1 MELTYQQTAALPSIA
16 VSVLQVLEADRL
28 HPKATYLI
36 SRPRTNSVKM
46 PSGGVCA
53 HLDYEVDMMAEYI
66 AEMAVELVTPRS
78 AITGAFRKFCSQ
90 VLSSTRLP
98 KTTILLGM
106 NYLSKRVNGLKM
118 AGPFHPHE
126 GQVWRMLTIA
136 LLLGSKFL
144 DDNTFQNR
152 SWSEVSGIPVAEL
165 NKLENDWLIGIDWK
179 LFVNLDQSEDYNAWL
194 ANWSEWISR
203 KKMAQTLA
211 ARDRLSSLTP
221 LQTDLGRGARGPT
234 YDIWRQQQIAE
245 YERYERSNKL
255 TEASWNQYSAGP
267 WPTAP
272 LTPPDSGYGTPEYPA
287 SAMSGF
293 GFWDWQSRPVP
304 NKMAGVPG
312 GQLYLSRH
320 NPNPAPKSAHQPTR
334 HAPYPYYHGQNIWE
348 MNAGECN
355 CANCTGSIGGD
366 FHQHFMPVPAYGQA
380 VHG

>member
-1 MELTYQQTAALPSIA
+1 
-16 VSVLQVLEADRL
+16 
-28 HPKATYLI
+28 
-36 SRPRTNSVKM
+36 M
-46 PSGGVCA
+46 PGGGVCA
-53 HLDYEVDMMAEYI
+53 VLDYEVDMMAEYV

-90 VLSSTRLP
+90 ILSSTRLP

-118 AGPFHPHE
+118 TSNFHPHE

-165 NKLENDWLIGIDWK
+165 NKLEAEWLMGINWN
-179 LFVNLDQSEDYNAWL
+179 LFVNLEQSEDYNAWL
-194 ANWSEWISR
+194 GNWSDWISR

-211 ARDRLSSLTP
+211 ARERLATLTP
-221 LQTDLGRGARGPT
+221 IQTDLNRGVRGQT

-245 YERYERSNKL
+245 YERYERSHKVND
-255 TEASWNQYSAGP
+255 ASWNQFSAGP
-267 WPTAP
+267 WPSAP

-287 SAMSGF
+287 SAISGF
-293 GFWDWQSRPVP
+293 GGYWDWQSRAMP
-304 NKMAGVPG
+304 NKMTGIPG

-320 NPNPAPKSAHQPTR
+320 NPNSAPKMSHHSTR
-334 HAPYPYYHGQNIWE
+334 HAPYPYYHGQSIWE

-355 CANCTGSIGGD
+355 CANCTGSMPAD
-366 FHQHFMPVPAYGQA
+366 FQQHFMPASAYGQA

>member
-1 MELTYQQTAALPSIA
+1 MFDSRCSKQIALTPQQT
-16 VSVLQVLEADRL
+16 
-28 HPKATYLI
+28 YLT
-36 SRPRTNSVKM
+36 STHRKFDKM
-46 PSGGVCA
+46 PGGGVCA
-53 HLDYEVDMMAEYI
+53 VLDYEVDMMAEYV

-78 AITGAFRKFCSQ
+78 AISGAFRKFCSQ
-90 VLSSTRLP
+90 ILSSTRLP

-118 AGPFHPHE
+118 TSNFHPHE

-165 NKLENDWLIGIDWK
+165 NKLEADWLMGINWN
-179 LFVNLDQSEDYNAWL
+179 LFVNLDKSEDYNAWL
-194 ANWSEWISR
+194 GNWSDWVSR

-211 ARDRLSSLTP
+211 ARERLATLTP
-221 LQTDLGRGARGPT
+221 IQTDLNRGVRGQT

-255 TEASWNQYSAGP
+255 NNASWNQFSAGP
-267 WPTAP
+267 WPSAP

-287 SAMSGF
+287 SATSGF
-293 GFWDWQSRPVP
+293 GGYWDWQSRSIP
-304 NKMAGVPG
+304 NKMTGIPG

-320 NPNPAPKSAHQPTR
+320 NLNPALKVPHHNAR

-348 MNAGECN
+348 MNAGECT
-355 CANCTGSIGGD
+355 CANCTGSVAAE
-366 FHQHFMPVPAYGQA
+366 FQQHFMPASAYGQA